1 MTEKIYTDA
10 TIGDVLVR
18 KSPRA
23 RRVSIRIHPVKGVTV
38 TIPRWTPFSAG
49 LAFLAAKRDW
59 VKAVLAR
66 QSALVGRAADE
77 VQQALSEHGLADG
90 TEPGAAHGHMNG
102 RGPEDPKGLLGGT
115 ERSGGFAADSFAQRS
130 INRLIELWRAE
141 AKKVLPPRLEELA
154 GKYGFTYNRLTIKHN
169 ISNWGSCS
177 RRGNINL
184 NLNLVRVPQPLRDYV
199 MLHELSH
206 LRFPNHGAGFHALLE
221 EMCLEELGIPARSLE
236 KELKK
241 YLLL

>member
-10 TIGDVLVR
+10 TIGDILVR

-90 TEPGAAHGHMNG
+90 AEPGVGYSAEAESKLWDGKPVAAHGPTQDNI
-102 RGPEDPKGLLGGT
+102 KK
-115 ERSGGFAADSFAQRS
+115 
-130 INRLIELWRAE
+130 LIELWRAE

-221 EMCLEELGIPARSLE
+221 EMCLEELGSPARSLE

>member
-66 QSALVGRAADE
+66 QSTLVGRAADE
-77 VQQALSEHGLADG
+77 VQQALSEHGLTD
-90 TEPGAAHGHMNG
+90 
-102 RGPEDPKGLLGGT
+102 GT
-115 ERSGGFAADSFAQRS
+115 ERSGGFAAYSFAQRS

-221 EMCLEELGIPARSLE
+221 EMCLEELGSPARSLE